1 MKPWVSKALNLLNA
15 SLQPPKH
22 ELNELDWKA
31 ALSPDKKRL
40 TEHLSALA
48 NQPGGGN
55 LVFGVDAS
63 GTPIGIDE
71 ESVEKTVAQLANLG
85 RAALEAGIGFGSCD

>member
-1 MKPWVSKALNLLNA
+1 MKNWVTKVLNLLTA
-15 SLQPPKH
+15 SLEPPKH

-40 TEHLSALA
+40 TEHLSAFA

-55 LVFGVDAS
+55 LEV
-63 GTPIGIDE
+63 T
-71 ESVEKTVAQLANLG
+71 
-85 RAALEAGIGFGSCD
+85 